1 MDKRAYEEPCDETMS
16 LVRKL
21 AGDFLMEHN
30 LRKKEIE
37 MAFMNAMIT
46 YLYHSNLLTIEEAN
60 AIREDLGTGDILL
73 DNITLKS
80 D

>member
-1 MDKRAYEEPCDETMS
+1 MS

-30 LRKKEIE
+30 LSKKEIE

>member
-1 MDKRAYEEPCDETMS
+1 
-16 LVRKL
+16 
-21 AGDFLMEHN
+21 MEHN
-30 LRKKEIE
+30 LSKKEIE

-73 DNITLKS
+73 DKITLKS

>member
-1 MDKRAYEEPCDETMS
+1 MIT
-16 LVRKL
+16 L
-21 AGDFLMEHN
+21 AN
-30 LRKKEIE
+30 TKQKEIE
-37 MAFMNAMIT
+37 VAFMLAMVT
-46 YLYHSNLLTIEEAN
+46 YLYKSGLLTIEEVN

>member
-1 MDKRAYEEPCDETMS
+1 MMS

-21 AGDFLMEHN
+21 TGDFLMEHN
-30 LRKKEIE
+30 LNKKEIE
-37 MAFMNAMIT
+37 LAFMNAMIM
-46 YLYHSNLLTIEEAN
+46 YLYRTKLLTIEEAN

>member
-1 MDKRAYEEPCDETMS
+1 
-16 LVRKL
+16 
-21 AGDFLMEHN
+21 MEHN
-30 LRKKEIE
+30 LNKKEIE

-46 YLYHSNLLTIEEAN
+46 YLYHSNLLTIEEVN
-60 AIREDLGTGDILL
+60 TIREDLVSGNMFL

>member
-1 MDKRAYEEPCDETMS
+1 
-16 LVRKL
+16 
-21 AGDFLMEHN
+21 MEHN
-30 LRKKEIE
+30 LNKKEIE

-46 YLYHSNLLTIEEAN
+46 YLYRSSLLTIEEAN

>member
-1 MDKRAYEEPCDETMS
+1 MS

-21 AGDFLMEHN
+21 TGDFLMEHN
-30 LRKKEIE
+30 LSKKEIE